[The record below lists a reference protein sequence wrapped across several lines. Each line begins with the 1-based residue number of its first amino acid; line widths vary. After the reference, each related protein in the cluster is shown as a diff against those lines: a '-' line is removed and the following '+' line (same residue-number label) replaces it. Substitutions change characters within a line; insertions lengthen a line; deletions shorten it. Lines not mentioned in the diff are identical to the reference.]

1 MRVGLTGGIAS
12 GKSEVAR
19 MLASLGAFVVDTDA
33 LAREAVLPGSAAL
46 AQIARLWPQVVR
58 DGTLDRSAL
67 AKIVFNDPRERER
80 LNAIVHPEVRRLA
93 AERERGAAPGQII
106 VQVVPLLF
114 EAGVDAMMDAT
125 VVVVAPEDRR
135 IARATAR
142 DGADADSVRARMR
155 AQIDPGEARRRAA
168 YVIENDGDLA
178 RLRER
183 VGALYATLRGRQ

>member
-1 MRVGLTGGIAS
+1 
-12 GKSEVAR
+12 
-19 MLASLGAFVVDTDA
+19 MLASLGAFVIDTDE

-67 AKIVFNDPRERER
+67 AGIVFNDSLQRER

-93 AERERGAAPGQII
+93 AQRERDAAPGQTI

-114 EAGVDAMMDAT
+114 EANVDTLMDAT
-125 VVVVAPEDRR
+125 VVVVAPDDLR
-135 IARATAR
+135 IARTAAR
-142 DGADADSVRARMR
+142 DGASERHVRARMS
-155 AQIDPGEARRRAA
+155 AQIDPHRARERAT
-168 YVIENDGDLA
+168 YVIENDADLA

-183 VGALYATLRGRQ
+183 VEAVYVALRAS